1 MIEVDNLTKRYGPT
15 LAVSNVSFQV
25 QKGEILG
32 FLGPNGAGKTTTM
45 RIITGFL
52 SPSNGS
58 VRVAG
63 IDVATSPLDAKK
75 HIGYL
80 PENPPVYTDMTVNEY
95 LAFVG
100 RIKGVARG
108 DLKRRIGEVSEKC
121 SVTDVQ
127 NRQIGKLSKGYRQRV
142 GLAQALIHNPD
153 ILILD
158 EPTAGLDP
166 KQIIE
171 TRQLIKG
178 LAGQHTVI
186 LSTHILPEVSKTCQR
201 VVVISKGT
209 VVAMGAPDE
218 LTARLQGYGSVMVT
232 VEGPAPEV
240 MSRLQSVPGV
250 NMVEPVD
257 SAGSRVSLE
266 VHTEKNQEV
275 RTELARAI
283 VESGWGLYELKT
295 SGMSLEDIFL
305 KLTTRDL
312 SEEAGAAQALPARAL
327 VQEKPGETEVAN

>member
-1 MIEVDNLTKRYGPT
+1 MIEVENLTKRYGPT
-15 LAVSNVSFQV
+15 LAVSDVSFQV

-52 SPSNGS
+52 SASSGR

-63 IDVATSPLDAKK
+63 LDVAEAPLDAKK
-75 HIGYL
+75 RVGYL
-80 PENPPVYTDMTVNEY
+80 PENPPVYTDMTVKEY

-100 RIKGVARG
+100 RIKGVPRA
-108 DLKRRIGEVSEKC
+108 DLKKRIGEVSEKC
-121 SVTDVQ
+121 AVTDVQ

-153 ILILD
+153 VLILD
-158 EPTAGLDP
+158 EPTSGLDP

-171 TRQLIKG
+171 TRELIKG

-201 VVVISKGT
+201 VVVINKGS
-209 VVAMGAPDE
+209 VVAVGAPDE
-218 LTARLQGYGSVMVT
+218 LTARLQGYGTVLVT
-232 VEGPAPEV
+232 AEGPAPEI
-240 MSRLQSVPGV
+240 MGKLQTVPGV
-250 NMVEPVD
+250 NLVEPVD
-257 SAGSRVSLE
+257 AVGARVTLE
-266 VHTEKNQEV
+266 VHTEKDHDV
-275 RTELARAI
+275 RAELARAV
-283 VESGWGLYELKT
+283 VESGWGLFELKT

-312 SEEAGAAQALPARAL
+312 TEEAAAQAEPPAAG
-327 VQEKPGETEVAN
+327 GESVAVN